1 MARRQTPA
9 QTKTDIATLTGA
21 KEVSG
26 VEVAHAMYKAASP
39 TFKATLGD
47 PSETNSL
54 DFMNGLL
61 QYPDTLGNEWITLA
75 TRIGRTIAHKN
86 ILKNSLAPFKMDNM
100 RLGYTLEEYFVD
112 VAEQHDFS
120 YDGDESPF
128 AQEKPNI
135 KTMFHVVNRKAK
147 YKQSISEDQ
156 LRPYF
161 ITWDGIFGLVTEVVN
176 ALMNG
181 DNKDEYNYM
190 KSAIVS
196 HFENGYMK
204 IVKVPE
210 VTDRTTAEEFAT
222 KVIEYVGLLQEPTN
236 EYNAMGV
243 FKQNDVEDIYLILTA
258 RSNANVQTKWFVPA
272 FQMAEAE
279 FKVHVLMIP
288 TLPNTA
294 GKIVEAFL
302 VDRELFRFF
311 DQLYTTKTIY
321 DPDHLRW
328 IYYLHH
334 HEIISTSRFA
344 NAIAFVSGDI
354 TDGVTAIYVN
364 PQLVEVKQGES
375 KTVDVAVQTTGISAN
390 KSITAESDD
399 ANVTATLS
407 EDFKKLTIKAV
418 TVEAEKVVTV
428 TIKDTVTN
436 VNTKLKVLC
445 EPA

>member
-1 MARRQTPA
+1 MARKQTPA
-9 QTKTDIATLTGA
+9 QTQADIAELTGA
-21 KEVSG
+21 TEVSG

-39 TFKATLGD
+39 TFRATLGD

-86 ILKNSLAPFKMDNM
+86 TLKNSLAPFKMDNM

-161 ITWDGIFGLVTEVVN
+161 VTWDGVFGLVTEVVN

-210 VTDRTTAEEFAT
+210 VVDRESAEAFAT
-222 KVIEYVGLLQEPTN
+222 TVIEYAGLLQEPTN
-236 EYNAMGV
+236 EFNAMGV
-243 FKQNDVEDIYLILTA
+243 YKQNDIEDIYLILTA
-258 RSNANVQTKWFVPA
+258 KSNANVQTKWFVPA

-279 FKVHVLMIP
+279 FKVHLLMIP

-294 GKIVEAFL
+294 GKKVQGFM

-354 TDGVTAIYVN
+354 TDGVTAIYTN
-364 PQLVEVKQGES
+364 PQVVQIKQGES
-375 KTVDVAVQTTGISAN
+375 KTVDVSIQTTGIDAN

-399 ANVTATLS
+399 ANVTALLS
-407 EDFKKLTIKAV
+407 SDFKTLTIKAV

-428 TIKDTVTN
+428 TITDTVTN